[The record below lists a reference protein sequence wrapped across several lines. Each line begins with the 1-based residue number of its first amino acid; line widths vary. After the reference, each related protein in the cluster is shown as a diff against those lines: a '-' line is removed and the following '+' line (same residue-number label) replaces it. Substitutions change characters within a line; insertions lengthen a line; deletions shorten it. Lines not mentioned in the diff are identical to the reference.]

1 MSGPKT
7 NGGIVWSNPIT
18 VILKA
23 DPVSSY
29 TNHSRATLFM
39 LSPIW
44 ETACPENRRPKLLVL
59 SNSHPDPARPSIAL
73 SMSVTAKSPLLFN
86 RPAGWKPLVEY
97 YTSSSHAL
105 SRRKQIW
112 FTYPEPVILPDKS
125 RYLVVPCGR
134 PEQTPSGLPPPQ
146 DVPIQGFSR

>member
-44 ETACPENRRPKLLVL
+44 ETAWPENRRPKFLVL
-59 SNSHPDPARPSIAL
+59 SNSHPDPARHSIAL
-73 SMSVTAKSPLLFN
+73 SMSATAKPHLLFN
-86 RPAGWKPLVEY
+86 RQAGNRSL
-97 YTSSSHAL
+97 
-105 SRRKQIW
+105 
-112 FTYPEPVILPDKS
+112 ILHV
-125 RYLVVPCGR
+125 L
-134 PEQTPSGLPPPQ
+134 L
-146 DVPIQGFSR
+146 